1 MEDESLIEKRRI
13 PDAADPDP
21 DPAPKPSRGRG
32 TREPAKDAESP
43 HGRHPDGPDHPT
55 TPYDH
60 IWYDRRPL
68 H

>member
-1 MEDESLIEKRRI
+1 LKETLIEKRRI

-21 DPAPKPSRGRG
+21 NPAPGPEQTRGNG
-32 TREPAKDAESP
+32 SAAEPGSP
-43 HGRHPDGPDHPT
+43 HGSHPDGPEHPT

>member
-1 MEDESLIEKRRI
+1 LDETSTRQKRN
-13 PDAADPDP
+13 PDNAEPTPGPKPDREP
-21 DPAPKPSRGRG
+21 SDEARPNAGEPAPQVN
-32 TREPAKDAESP
+32 
-43 HGRHPDGPDHPT
+43 HPDGPDHPT